1 MPEDELIVAAGTTG
15 EVVQIGHHEEANIPV
30 YIVEF
35 GATEARIGRVVGC
48 LEGELAAARALPV
61 AGATMIRQ
69 ATPSAAPAN
78 LSAGASCAS
87 GSGAAATATCAPR

>member
-1 MPEDELIVAAGTTG
+1 MTEVREAKYQWGQPVTAAVDLFNDGSHPEVPEDELIVAAGTTG

-48 LEGELAAARALPV
+48 LEEEIGR
-61 AGATMIRQ
+61 
-69 ATPSAAPAN
+69 
-78 LSAGASCAS
+78 ASC
-87 GSGAAATATCAPR
+87 RERV